1 MEKTRLISIKE
12 LETLTKDDLKGK
24 IIVFPT
30 DTVYGVGCLYGDSVG
45 VEKIYQM
52 KKRDYGKPLPVLC
65 DSIETVLSISMI
77 NENHMKYTKHWP
89 GALTMILKSFNKDIF
104 NGSVACRIPNSEI
117 ALSVLK
123 KFGPLFTTSVNYSGE
138 KELNSVDEILETFGN
153 QIDFIVTDIPVLT
166 KTPSTIIN
174 CLGDEMIIVRQGDII
189 FNI

>member
-1 MEKTRLISIKE
+1 MEKTRLISTYELQQLNKE
-12 LETLTKDDLKGK
+12 DLKGK

-30 DTVYGVGCLYGDSVG
+30 DTVYGVAALYGDFKG
-45 VEKIYQM
+45 VEKIYQL
-52 KKRDYGKPLPVLC
+52 KKRDHGKPLPVLC
-65 DSIETVLSISMI
+65 DSIETVLKIAMI
-77 NENHMKYTKHWP
+77 KDDHMKYTKHWP
-89 GALTMILKSFNKDIF
+89 GALTMILHSYNKDIF
-104 NGSVACRIPNSEI
+104 NGTIACRIPNSEI

-138 KELNSVDEILETFGN
+138 KELNSVEEILNTFGDK
-153 QIDFIVTDIPVLT
+153 IDFIVTDTPVLT

>member
-12 LETLTKDDLKGK
+12 LETLTKEDLHRK

-30 DTVYGVGCLYGDSVG
+30 DTVYGVGCLYGDSIG

-65 DSIETVLSISMI
+65 DSIETVLKIAMI
-77 NENHMKYTKHWP
+77 KDDHMKYTKHWP
-89 GALTMILKSFNKDIF
+89 GALTMILHSYNKDIF
-104 NGSVACRIPNSEI
+104 NGTIACRIPNSEI

-123 KFGPLFTTSVNYSGE
+123 KFGPLLTTSVNYSGE
-138 KELNSVDEILETFGN
+138 KELNSVEEILNTFGDK
-153 QIDFIVTDIPVLT
+153 IDFIVTDTPVLT

-174 CLGDEMIIVRQGDII
+174 CLEEEMKIVRQGDII

>member
-30 DTVYGVGCLYGDSVG
+30 DTVYGVGCLYGDSIG

-65 DSIETVLSISMI
+65 DSIETVLSIAMI

-89 GALTMILKSFNKDIF
+89 GALTMILKSYDKNIF

>member
-30 DTVYGVGCLYGDSVG
+30 DTVYGVGCLYGDSIG

-65 DSIETVLSISMI
+65 DSIETVLSIAMI

-89 GALTMILKSFNKDIF
+89 GALTMILKSYDKNIF

-153 QIDFIVTDIPVLT
+153 QINFIVTDIPVLT

-189 FNI
+189 LHI

>member
-12 LETLTKDDLKGK
+12 LETVTKNDLKGK

-65 DSIETVLSISMI
+65 DSIETVLSIAMI

-89 GALTMILKSFNKDIF
+89 GALTMILKSYDKNIF

>member
-30 DTVYGVGCLYGDSVG
+30 DTVYGVGCLYGDSIG

-65 DSIETVLSISMI
+65 DSIETVLSIAMI

>member
-65 DSIETVLSISMI
+65 DSIETVLSIAMI